1 MLSNKGKNMLSSIV
15 RPMVNTQIKL
25 LAKTRATRPTLVKII
40 AKWLGFLGVEAQVT
54 HLDIAEE
61 KIQVSLIVSQP
72 DASADEDWQNILQ
85 HLKSSKSP
93 TEELEPELVKI
104 PPQQKIKY
112 QRLLAY
118 AIQINNRD
126 RSVNWESIYPKLKL
140 LGLEESML
148 MGIKSAL
155 KVPQNIDRLV
165 KDLDADVAALA
176 LSQTASIAL
185 FDRQVNPEEYRVLQT
200 LIEVMTNNC

>member
-1 MLSNKGKNMLSSIV
+1 
-15 RPMVNTQIKL
+15 MVNTQIKL
-25 LAKTRATRPTLVKII
+25 LARSKATRLTLVNII

-54 HLDIAEE
+54 HLDIAAE
-61 KIQVSLIVSQP
+61 KIQVSLTVSQP
-72 DASADEDWQNILQ
+72 EASGDEDWQSILQ
-85 HLKSSKSP
+85 KLKSSKSP
-93 TEELEPELVKI
+93 KPELEPELVKI
-104 PPQQKIKY
+104 PPQQESKY
-112 QRLLAY
+112 QRILAY
-118 AIQINNRD
+118 AIQMSNPDI
-126 RSVNWESIYPKLKL
+126 SVDWEDVYPQLQL
-140 LGLEESML
+140 LGLEESTL

-200 LIEVMTNNC
+200 LIEVMSKNCQ